1 MFYAV
6 FYCVLRNCE
15 IKPLR
20 YYWNIF
26 AASLDAAKCN
36 GISDGAA
43 EVKYNTGL
51 DRLGHDRCGQDT
63 RSKKFWL
70 NHVTV

>member
-1 MFYAV
+1 MFYVV
-6 FYCVLRNCE
+6 FYCVLHNCE

-20 YYWNIF
+20 YYWKIF
-26 AASLDAAKCN
+26 AASLAAKYN

-43 EVKYNTGL
+43 EVKYNIGL

-63 RSKKFWL
+63 TSKKFRL
-70 NHVTV
+70 HHVTV